1 MLIRPCHRVL
11 KAINY
16 LCSQDNSQT
25 TSNLDLMIF
34 FHQKL
39 KDLDLFDTIQQLIND
54 GYITATIDGSLC
66 SDIRPTYKGRHYSEY
81 RCIAAKEVILK
92 SFLLP
97 VAVAMVTTLLTL
109 AFSGVFTSVP

>member
-54 GYITATIDGSLC
+54 GYITATIAAYVLISGPPIKVDIILNTDGLP
-66 SDIRPTYKGRHYSEY
+66 RK
-81 RCIAAKEVILK
+81 K
-92 SFLLP
+92 S
-97 VAVAMVTTLLTL
+97 
-109 AFSGVFTSVP
+109 S

>member
-81 RCIAAKEVILK
+81 RWIAAKEVILK

-97 VAVAMVTTLLTL
+97 VAVAMVTTLIIDDMDEL
-109 AFSGVFTSVP
+109 A

>member
-66 SDIRPTYKGRHYSEY
+66 SEY
-81 RCIAAKEVILK
+81 RWIAAKEVILK

>member
-39 KDLDLFDTIQQLIND
+39 KDLDLFDTIA
-54 GYITATIDGSLC
+54 TATGSKNDFKMTSFAAIHL
-66 SDIRPTYKGRHYSEY
+66 YSE
-81 RCIAAKEVILK
+81 
-92 SFLLP
+92 
-97 VAVAMVTTLLTL
+97 
-109 AFSGVFTSVP
+109 

>member
-81 RCIAAKEVILK
+81 RWIAAKEVI
-92 SFLLP
+92 LLP